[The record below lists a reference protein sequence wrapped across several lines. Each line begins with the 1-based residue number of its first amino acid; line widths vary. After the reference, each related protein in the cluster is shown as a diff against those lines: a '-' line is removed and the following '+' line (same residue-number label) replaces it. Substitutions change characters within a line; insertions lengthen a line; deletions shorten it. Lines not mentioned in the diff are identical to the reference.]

1 MKMTRLAKTGLS
13 CALLGVTLAATLVGS
28 PAMAQNAAMVN
39 NKPISKAKVDEFVKA
54 MVAQGRPD
62 NKELR
67 DNVVNELIAREL
79 FVQEAEKLGLARNPD
94 VQKQLESART
104 EIMSQAVIRDYVKKN
119 PVSDAD
125 MKAEYERISKQGTG
139 KQYKTRHILV
149 EKEDAAKKVIEDIK
163 KGAKFEDLAKAQ
175 SKDPGSAQNGGDLD
189 WVSPGSVVPPFAE
202 AMAKLEKGKMTET
215 PVQSNF
221 GWHVIRVEDTRDAK
235 PPSFEEVKPQM
246 QQFLQQKKVASLVEA
261 LKAKATIK

>member
-1 MKMTRLAKTGLS
+1 MKLTRFAKIGISSTLLA
-13 CALLGVTLAATLVGS
+13 LAAIAG
-28 PAMAQNAAMVN
+28 PAAAQNAAVVN

-79 FVQEAEKLGLARNPD
+79 FVQEADKLGLARSPD
-94 VQKQLESART
+94 VQKQLDSART
-104 EIMSQAVIRDYVKKN
+104 EILSQAVIRDYVKKN
-119 PVSDAD
+119 PVTDAEI
-125 MKAEYERISKQGTG
+125 KAEYDRISKQGSG
-139 KQYKTRHILV
+139 KQFKTRHILV

-221 GWHVIRVEDTRDAK
+221 GWHVIRVEDIRDAK
-235 PPSFEEVKPQM
+235 PPAFEEIKPQI
-246 QQFLQQKKVASLVEA
+246 QQFLGQKKVAGLVEA
-261 LKAKATIK
+261 LRAKATIK

>member
-1 MKMTRLAKTGLS
+1 MKITRLAAIGLS
-13 CALLGVTLAATLVGS
+13 SALLALAFAG
-28 PAMAQNAAMVN
+28 PAAAQNAAVVN

-94 VQKQLESART
+94 VVKQLESART
-104 EIMSQAVIRDYVKKN
+104 EIMSQAVIRDFVKKN
-119 PVSDAD
+119 PVTDAD
-125 MKAEYERISKQGTG
+125 MKAEYERVSKQSGG

-149 EKEDAAKKVIEDIK
+149 EKEEAAKKAIEDIK
-163 KGAKFEDLAKAQ
+163 KGAKFEDIAKAQ
-175 SKDPGSAQNGGDLD
+175 SKDPGSATNGGDLD

-202 AMAKLEKGKMTET
+202 AMAKLEKGKMTDT

-221 GWHVIRVEDTRDAK
+221 GWHVIRVEDVRDQK
-235 PPSFEEVKPQM
+235 PPTFEEVKPQM
-246 QQFLQQKKVASLVEA
+246 QQFLQQKRVAGLVEQ
-261 LKAKATIK
+261 LRAKASIK